1 HVDALRE
8 QLARRNQALPAPK
21 IIVNPEVKDF
31 YDFTPEDITLDGYEH
46 LGKLSMTVA
55 V

>member
-1 HVDALRE
+1 MRTQLERKHEALE
-8 QLARRNQALPAPK
+8 AP
-21 IIVNPEVKDF
+21 VLRLNPDIKNF
-31 YDFTPEDITLDGYEH
+31 YEFTPEDITLEGYEH

>member
-1 HVDALRE
+1 MKE
-8 QLARRNQALPAPK
+8 QLARRDKALAAPT
-21 IIVNPEVKDF
+21 IHINPEVRDF
-31 YDFTPEDITLDGYEH
+31 YDFKPDDISLEGYEH